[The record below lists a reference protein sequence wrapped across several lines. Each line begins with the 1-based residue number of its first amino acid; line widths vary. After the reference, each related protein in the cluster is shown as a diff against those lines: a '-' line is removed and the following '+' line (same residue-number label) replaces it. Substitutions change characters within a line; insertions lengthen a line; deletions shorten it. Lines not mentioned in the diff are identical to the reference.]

1 MLVSWNWLKQYV
13 PLEMTQAEL
22 EHRLSMSGLN
32 HEGTRP
38 IADDLAIDLE
48 VTSNRPDCLG
58 HIGVAREIAVLWEQ
72 PLTLPDPQP
81 SSSTPA
87 AAEQVS
93 VTLQCPELCPR
104 YTARV
109 IRNISVGPS
118 PDWLVQHL
126 TTVFQP
132 LNPDWQPVNNVV
144 DITNFVLMESGQP
157 LHAFDLDKIAGGQV
171 LVRQADKD
179 EPFTAIDHREY
190 SLGPGICV
198 IADSEKA
205 IALGGVMGGADSE
218 VSGST
223 KNLLIESARFD
234 PLATRNTARAL
245 NLHSPSSHRFERGV
259 DPVGVEWASRRCCEL
274 LLEIAGGELAEG
286 IIDTGEPV
294 SEPEPVVLRLS
305 QLKRILGID
314 VDPGEVT
321 RILTALG
328 NQTAAG
334 GDGELKV
341 TAPSWRRDLTR
352 EIDLVEEIARI
363 HGYDKIP
370 EDVGVPMAPSHRTD
384 RDRVE
389 SSVRQTLLATGL
401 DEAMTASMVPE
412 SWPECFAAWT
422 DQPPIS
428 SQTPMLKGADRLRTS
443 LVPSLLEARR
453 INESLANPVI
463 EIFETASI
471 YLPTESQLPAQ
482 QWTLAITSGGDYF
495 RLKGIVE
502 GLLAALKIDLP
513 LQVNEVDLP
522 LLALSRSGEFFLG
535 DQRLG
540 FVGEVAPQ
548 GLKQFSLRNPA
559 SVLELSLDL
568 LAELAEL
575 IPQHRN
581 QSAYPSISRDLNIVL
596 AEAVRWSQLEQLVR
610 AVAGN
615 ELEAVDYQETY
626 RDSEKDGA
634 DTKRILFSMTLRS
647 QDATMTGEHADEIRE
662 NVVAE
667 IEKQL
672 EGRLLS

>member
-1 MLVSWNWLKQYV
+1 N
-13 PLEMTQAEL
+13 
-22 EHRLSMSGLN
+22 
-32 HEGTRP
+32 
-38 IADDLAIDLE
+38 
-48 VTSNRPDCLG
+48 
-58 HIGVAREIAVLWEQ
+58 
-72 PLTLPDPQP
+72 
-81 SSSTPA
+81 
-87 AAEQVS
+87 
-93 VTLQCPELCPR
+93 LQCPELCPR

-109 IRNISVGPS
+109 IRDVSVGPS
-118 PDWLVQHL
+118 PDWLVQRL
-126 TTVFQP
+126 ATVFQP

-157 LHAFDLDKIAGGQV
+157 LHAFDLDKIAGSQV

-223 KNLLIESARFD
+223 RNLLIESARFD
-234 PLATRNTARAL
+234 PLTTRNTARAL

-274 LLEIAGGELAEG
+274 ILDLAGGELAEG
-286 IIDTGEPV
+286 IIDAGEPV
-294 SEPEPVVLRLS
+294 SENEPVVLRLS

-314 VDPGEVT
+314 VDPGEVA

-328 NQTAAG
+328 NQTATA

-389 SSVRQTLLATGL
+389 STVRQTLLATGL

-412 SWPECFAAWT
+412 SWPECFTAWT

-443 LVPSLLEARR
+443 LVP
-453 INESLANPVI
+453 
-463 EIFETASI
+463 
-471 YLPTESQLPAQ
+471 
-482 QWTLAITSGGDYF
+482 
-495 RLKGIVE
+495 
-502 GLLAALKIDLP
+502 
-513 LQVNEVDLP
+513 
-522 LLALSRSGEFFLG
+522 
-535 DQRLG
+535 
-540 FVGEVAPQ
+540 
-548 GLKQFSLRNPA
+548 
-559 SVLELSLDL
+559 
-568 LAELAEL
+568 
-575 IPQHRN
+575 
-581 QSAYPSISRDLNIVL
+581 
-596 AEAVRWSQLEQLVR
+596 
-610 AVAGN
+610 
-615 ELEAVDYQETY
+615 
-626 RDSEKDGA
+626 
-634 DTKRILFSMTLRS
+634 
-647 QDATMTGEHADEIRE
+647 
-662 NVVAE
+662 
-667 IEKQL
+667 
-672 EGRLLS
+672 